1 MSQGPPRSQ
10 FTQSVLAE
18 DSARRQRRTRLLA
31 GTAGLLALVLC
42 TGGWM
47 LWSATDDEADAQDAK
62 AVQQAP
68 DDIRDTVEDLP
79 RSPAGR
85 LIVDYREK
93 EFGKR
98 RGADASVP
106 APGTWAT
113 DKTLV
118 RGVGDQLKGFTFGT
132 SEQAW
137 STDLGGPI
145 CDTTRHVTAD
155 GRTAVLVQERA
166 EDDGD
171 GEGDGKK
178 PGKSQDKK
186 DKKDGDK
193 KKDDK
198 GAGKGEKDGD
208 KKDGKGKKGDKSKK
222 GKGKGKEKREDKK
235 RKPARPEP
243 PATCDRLVFVDLD
256 TGKKL
261 WQARLPEAR
270 TAFAPNTNVT
280 MTRGAVTVAW
290 GEGSVAYDM
299 ADGKRMWASASAS
312 ACGDAGFAGGRALLA
327 LRRCGDGDDRTYRVQ
342 KVDPRTGDPVW
353 TYKVDRG
360 TRNVYLVS
368 SEPAVIAVAAGDGDD
383 GAVADLIAL
392 DDRGAYRATVGMP
405 EGRYVEDCLAPLF
418 GAVETCPS
426 IAVGRD
432 QLYLAT
438 ERKGADAN
446 EIVSFDLTTGRAVR
460 KFPSQGRG
468 TMYPLEVS
476 GGKLLAFRGSGNGV
490 DPDAVVSLDPETG
503 KERPFLLFSVP
514 DTVGPVE
521 PGRADVVVE
530 GGRVFI
536 APKELRAAREG
547 AGEGAAYG
555 ALGIEGA

>member
-68 DDIRDTVEDLP
+68 DDIRDTVENVP

-113 DKTLV
+113 DRTLV

-132 SEQAW
+132 PEEAW

-166 EDDGD
+166 
-171 GEGDGKK
+171 
-178 PGKSQDKK
+178 
-186 DKKDGDK
+186 KDGDK
-193 KKDDK
+193 GDGGKSEKSGK
-198 GAGKGEKDGD
+198 SKGEKDSD
-208 KKDGKGKKGDKSKK
+208 EKKGKKSGKPSKGDKGDKGKGDKK
-222 GKGKGKEKREDKK
+222 GKGKGERGKK
-235 RKPARPEP
+235 RKPTRPEP
-243 PATCDRLVFVDLD
+243 PATCDRLVFVDLN

-261 WQARLPEAR
+261 WQAKLPEAR

-280 MTRGAVTVAW
+280 MVRGTVTVAW
-290 GEGSVAYDM
+290 GDGSVAYDM
-299 ADGKRMWASASAS
+299 AGGERLWASTSAS

-342 KVDPRTGDPVW
+342 KVDPRTGDPEW

-360 TRNVYLVS
+360 IRNVYLVS

-383 GAVADLIAL
+383 GRVTGLITL
-392 DDRGAYRATVGMP
+392 DDRGAYRSTVDMP
-405 EGRYVEDCLAPLF
+405 EGRYMEDCSVPLF
-418 GAVETCPS
+418 GTVETCHS
-426 IAVGRD
+426 VAVGRD
-432 QLYLAT
+432 QLFLAT
-438 ERKGADAN
+438 ARKGSDAN
-446 EIVSFDLTTGRAVR
+446 GIVSFDLTTGKAVR
-460 KFPSQGRG
+460 TFDSRGRG
-468 TMYPLEVS
+468 VMYPLEVS

-503 KERPFLLFSVP
+503 KERPFLLFGVP
-514 DTVGPVE
+514 EGAGPVE

-547 AGEGAAYG
+547 DGEGAAYG